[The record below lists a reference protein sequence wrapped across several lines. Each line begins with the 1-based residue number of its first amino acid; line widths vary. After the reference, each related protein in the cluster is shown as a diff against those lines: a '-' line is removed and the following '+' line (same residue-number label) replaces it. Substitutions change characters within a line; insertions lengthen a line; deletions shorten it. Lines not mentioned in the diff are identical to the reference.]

1 MRQQPRM
8 RGGMWTHDIVEYD
21 IGNHNRGLDE
31 DTRSDP
37 VADKEERGENR
48 QPFPIEPRLFVV
60 FGF

>member
-1 MRQQPRM
+1 
-8 RGGMWTHDIVEYD
+8 MWTHDIVEYD